1 MRSYM
6 VRDRLQGFA
15 KTRQGQLLEII
26 SYDVPGHDNRT
37 AVAISHFIFGYS
49 QRKGAN
55 GHTKEYRFPGFI
67 EQDGVVWIG
76 QSVFMLTP
84 ERSSQLRRF
93 LESRGVAF
101 GRIAVRTA

>member
-15 KTRQGQLLEII
+15 GTRRGHLLEIR
-26 SYDVPGHDNRT
+26 SYDVPGQDNRT
-37 AVAISHFIFGYS
+37 AVAISHFRFGYS

-55 GHTKEYRFPGFI
+55 GHEKKYLYPGFI
-67 EQDGVVWIG
+67 EKEGVVWIG

-84 ERSSQLRRF
+84 ERSAELRRF

-101 GRIAVRTA
+101 GRIAVRTT